1 MRHEEETEARRKVG
15 GRVPESE
22 GHSQRLFAWWQ
33 RRGLSHQVCAC
44 IRPAANLNP
53 SQSHTLHPTPS
64 HRLVHAPKLAE
75 AWARAACVCVCACII
90 FCVCAFRMGGPTRST
105 KRGLIIIRR
114 RKYVYEVAPTIRKT
128 ALPLSV
134 SVYRHCMGHFHSLGT
149 TERAR
154 FFRRLF
160 W

>member
-1 MRHEEETEARRKVG
+1 MEEC
-15 GRVPESE
+15 P
-22 GHSQRLFAWWQ
+22 
-33 RRGLSHQVCAC
+33 RGVIVRDCSLLVATSRPALSHQVRAC
-44 IRPAANLNP
+44 VRPEANLP
-53 SQSHTLHPTPS
+53 SQSHTLHTTPS
-64 HRLVHAPKLAE
+64 HRLEHAPELAE

-114 RKYVYEVAPTIRKT
+114 RKHVYEWRQLFGRQHCRFP
-128 ALPLSV
+128 SV

-160 W
+160 WLLVVYTFSRI

>member
-1 MRHEEETEARRKVG
+1 MKKRQKREERWVEEYPSPRVIVRDCSLGGNVEASLTKCARAFARRRISILRSLTHFTPRRHIALNTPQSLQKL
-15 GRVPESE
+15 
-22 GHSQRLFAWWQ
+22 GHALR
-33 RRGLSHQVCAC
+33 
-44 IRPAANLNP
+44 
-53 SQSHTLHPTPS
+53 
-64 HRLVHAPKLAE
+64 
-75 AWARAACVCVCACII
+75 VCVCACII

-114 RKYVYEVAPTIRKT
+114 RKHVYEWRQLFGRQHCAFRVR
-128 ALPLSV
+128 V
-134 SVYRHCMGHFHSLGT
+134 SSLHGTFSLGT